1 MPMKSSCTSRKRA
14 TRPLIKYS
22 LWPERYS
29 RRPTTTSPGFNA
41 IAGFSARRFFHGFF
55 LSASAAA
62 WASASAMTIA
72 SGPLSVSLPTISTN
86 PSSLVTVTGPGFST
100 SAIPLSAG
108 PSSGASRTLAT
119 ASVNS
124 GSTSVS
130 VTSASPNGGRL
141 AVPLNMQSDIRSAR
155 NCLWLCSP
163 STHEIASTTFD
174 LPQPFGPTMHVIPLP
189 LNVIGVFSKKDLK
202 PNNSTL
208 RSFSTQPSQ
217 DSLLPLHRRKTG
229 YFSNFR
235 RTFRDK
241 NVGGSNRVGP
251 TAWRYRIGGYGK

>member
-1 MPMKSSCTSRKRA
+1 MTDDS
-14 TRPLIKYS
+14 
-22 LWPERYS
+22 PEDS
-29 RRPTTTSPGFNA
+29 DG
-41 IAGFSARRFFHGFF
+41 
-55 LSASAAA
+55 
-62 WASASAMTIA
+62 
-72 SGPLSVSLPTISTN
+72 SVVET
-86 PSSLVTVTGPGFST
+86 ST
-100 SAIPLSAG
+100 S
-108 PSSGASRTLAT
+108 SSGASSTLAT
-119 ASVNS
+119 ASDSS

-130 VTSASPNGGRL
+130 VTSAIPKGDRL
-141 AVPLNMQSDIRSAR
+141 AVPLKMQSDMRSAR
-155 NCLWLCSP
+155 SILWLCSP
-163 STHEIASTTFD
+163 KTQEMASTTFD
-174 LPQPFGPTMHVIPLP
+174 LPQPLGPTMQVIPLP

-208 RSFSTQPSQ
+208 RSFSTKPSQ